1 MNGRRIRKRS
11 DSNRI
16 RNGQIRRDFKRLLTI
31 IAEASSIPYEEL
43 KETEAIAKRHAL
55 YFDENGSVKEN
66 PEVIR

>member
-1 MNGRRIRKRS
+1 MNGRRIRKRGA
-11 DSNRI
+11 SNRI

-55 YFDENGSVKEN
+55 YFDDDGAVKEN

>member
-1 MNGRRIRKRS
+1 MNEKGR
-11 DSNRI
+11 RI

-55 YFDENGSVKEN
+55 FFDDDGAVREERGSG
-66 PEVIR
+66 

>member
-1 MNGRRIRKRS
+1 MNEKGR
-11 DSNRI
+11 RI

-43 KETEAIAKRHAL
+43 KEAEAIAKRHAL
-55 YFDENGSVKEN
+55 YFDENGAVKEN

>member
-1 MNGRRIRKRS
+1 MNEKGR
-11 DSNRI
+11 RI

-55 YFDENGSVKEN
+55 FFDDNGSVKEE
-66 PEVIR
+66 PEERGSR